1 MHLFSKSEE
10 RKECEGKDDIASE
23 KTARSDTYATYS
35 FDVCVFCSLWIFSR
49 TVCLCCHF
57 ASVQSAHLTLFNFFM
72 FFFCQFRVSF
82 MRLHFPIYAHSLGQ
96 LAYYTFHADLRE
108 GNLSYPRMSGLGGRL
123 FLYKYVDV
131 MGVT

>member
-1 MHLFSKSEE
+1 MLPFCVSPVRASDFVQLFH
-10 RKECEGKDDIASE
+10 
-23 KTARSDTYATYS
+23 
-35 FDVCVFCSLWIFSR
+35 V
-49 TVCLCCHF
+49 
-57 ASVQSAHLTLFNFFM
+57 